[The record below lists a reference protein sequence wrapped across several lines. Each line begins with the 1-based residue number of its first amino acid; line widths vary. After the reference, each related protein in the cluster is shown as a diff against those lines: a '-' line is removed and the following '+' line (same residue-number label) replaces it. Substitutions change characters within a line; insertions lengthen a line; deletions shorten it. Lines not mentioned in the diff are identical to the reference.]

1 MSDEY
6 ECQTCKRT
14 ATVDDNQPAPE
25 CCGKK
30 MFLKTKEICIQPA
43 HPENARPMEDEE
55 PCDDFRS
62 GK

>member
-1 MSDEY
+1 MSEEF
-6 ECQTCKRT
+6 ECQSCKRT
-14 ATVDDNQPAPE
+14 ATVNEGESAPE

-30 MFLKTKEICIQPA
+30 MHQKTKEICIQPTSA
-43 HPENARPMEDEE
+43 EHSRPMEDEE